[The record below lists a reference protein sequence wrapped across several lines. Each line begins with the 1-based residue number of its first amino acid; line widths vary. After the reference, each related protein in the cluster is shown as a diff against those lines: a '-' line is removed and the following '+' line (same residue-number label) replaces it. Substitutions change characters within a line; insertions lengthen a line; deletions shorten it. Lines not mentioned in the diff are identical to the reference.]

1 MLRNNIL
8 LKISFADSFTMV
20 NGISGL
26 FSILFSINKN
36 FYIALIFLLIA
47 ILADGL
53 DGIIARKLGSFVGK
67 YMDEFSDTVSFC
79 ISPCVFAFLKYEI
92 KINDIIFLF
101 VSSIFLIFGIL
112 HLISYHIGEKN
123 YFIGLTTPASAIIIF
138 CISYLDAPLILLY
151 IAFLLLSF
159 LMVLNIPYPRIER
172 YNSFISLIIIFL
184 AMSGLKEFIYLL
196 LFSTIIYIIFVPIYL
211 IRNSKNF

>member
-1 MLRNNIL
+1 MSKSNIL
-8 LKISFADSFTMV
+8 LKISFADAFTIV

-26 FSILFSINKN
+26 FLIFFSINKN
-36 FYIALIFLLIA
+36 FYIAFVFLLIA
-47 ILADGL
+47 VLADGL

-79 ISPCVFAFLKYEI
+79 VSPCIFAFLKYEI
-92 KINDIIFLF
+92 KTSDLIFLS
-101 VSSIFLIFGIL
+101 VSSIFLISGIL

-138 CISYLDAPLILLY
+138 CISYLGIPLFILY
-151 IAFLLLSF
+151 IGFLLLSF
-159 LMVLNIPYPRIER
+159 LMVSNIPYPRIEK
-172 YNSFISLIIIFL
+172 YNSVISVIIIFL

-196 LFSTIIYIIFVPIYL
+196 LFSTTLYIIFGPIYL
-211 IRNSKNF
+211 IRNSKSF

>member
-196 LFSTIIYIIFVPIYL
+196 LFSTIIYIIFGPIYL